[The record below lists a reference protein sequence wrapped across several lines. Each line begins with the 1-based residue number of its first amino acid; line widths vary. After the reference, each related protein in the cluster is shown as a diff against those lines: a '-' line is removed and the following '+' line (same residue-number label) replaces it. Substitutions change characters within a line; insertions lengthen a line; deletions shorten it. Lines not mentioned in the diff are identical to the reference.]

1 MKIAIA
7 TISIWTILI
16 GVLAIIIGCAIL
28 GWCLIRMLRNIERT
42 REEEERI
49 YYEEWEASDGKKYL
63 WPIDH
68 PRSSR
73 NQQKD

>member
-7 TISIWTILI
+7 TISIWTILLL
-16 GVLAIIIGCAIL
+16 VLGIIIGCFVL
-28 GWCLIRMLRNIERT
+28 GWCLIRMLRNIEHAK
-42 REEEERI
+42 EEEERV
-49 YYEEWEASDGKKYL
+49 YYEEWEATDGKKYL

-73 NQQKD
+73 KEQKD